1 MIEIQLKPA
10 STQSSHFL
18 VYKGGTGGVKLACSD
33 PPARIPSGL
42 ALKMETGK
50 LWRWAEE
57 SFSVRQLVTKP
68 EARKGK
74 ITQWFEPRLLPLP
87 DRAH

>member
-1 MIEIQLKPA
+1 MA
-10 STQSSHFL
+10 F
-18 VYKGGTGGVKLACSD
+18 SD
-33 PPARIPSGL
+33 PPARIPSVL

-50 LWRWAEE
+50 LWRWAEK
-57 SFSVRQLVTKP
+57 SFSVRKFVTKP

-87 DRAH
+87 DRAHLTVSRAVF